1 MILREIGADQLVLI
15 QVSNVSTWPKE
26 VNVDMEITVKE
37 LIIELKSFIT
47 LRNIKSSFALSTL
60 MTLILV
66 NMANSAHLLITLKKS
81 R

>member
-1 MILREIGADQLVLI
+1 MILREIGAGQLVLI
-15 QVSNVSTWPKE
+15 QVNNVSIWPKE

-37 LIIELKSFIT
+37 LIIELKSFII